1 MLFWL
6 PVTCGWLGA
15 VEISLTAKRRLAV
28 QSNGVAMSEAVGSK
42 ERMETGTGKV
52 NSEASPSSPFA
63 SAHSLLKKMPWDEK
77 AK

>member
-6 PVTCGWLGA
+6 PVTWGWLGA
-15 VEISLTAKRRLAV
+15 VEISLTAKRRLAA

-52 NSEASPSSPFA
+52 NSEASPSAPLVSCHTF
-63 SAHSLLKKMPWDEK
+63 LKNMPWDEK